1 MDQHWN
7 ERDPIFIQI
16 RERIV
21 RMILGGT
28 IKTEDQLPSVR
39 QVAADYAVNPITVMK
54 AYQLLV
60 DDGVLEK
67 RRGLGMFIKEGA
79 WQRLMEQ
86 ERRHFLDTEWPRIR
100 QRIQQLGISVGELL
114 GEGMLAAPAA
124 ATAAPAQAPTREAH
138 HD

>member
-1 MDQHWN
+1 M
-7 ERDPIFIQI
+7 R
-16 RERIV
+16 
-21 RMILGGT
+21 
-28 IKTEDQLPSVR
+28 TEDQLPSVR

-67 RRGLGMFIKEGA
+67 KRGLGMFIREGA

-86 ERRHFLDTEWPRIR
+86 ERRVFLEVEWPRIR
-100 QRIQQLGISVGELL
+100 QRIQQLGLSPEELL
-114 GEGMLAAPAA
+114 GGPAAPSA
-124 ATAAPAQAPTREAH
+124 RDKEAR